1 MIGEAAA
8 ALHASGLA
16 QFARGSAWFYP
27 AMAAV
32 HVLGAAMLIGAIA
45 LLDLRLLG
53 FAKGVAVAAL
63 QPLAVRVAL
72 IAAAFCL
79 LSGVPLFA
87 AGAISLIANPIFLA
101 KLAALGLAAANAV
114 LHHRGAGAPALHGA
128 VSLGCWATVAV
139 AGKLAVFV

>member
-1 MIGEAAA
+1 LIGEAAA
-8 ALHASGLA
+8 AIHASELA

-32 HVLGAAMLIGAIA
+32 HVLGAALLIGAIA

-53 FAKGVAVAAL
+53 FAKGIAVAAM

-72 IAAAFCL
+72 IAAAFCVA
-79 LSGVPLFA
+79 SGVPLFA
-87 AGAISLIANPIFLA
+87 AGAIALIANPVFLL
-101 KLAALGLAAANAV
+101 KLAALALAGTNAAF
-114 LHHRGAGAPALHGA
+114 HHFGDRAPALHGA

>member
-1 MIGEAAA
+1 MIGEAVA
-8 ALHASGLA
+8 ALHASELA

-27 AMAAV
+27 AMASI
-32 HVLGAAMLIGAIA
+32 HVLGAALLIGTIA

-53 FAKGVAVAAL
+53 FAKGVAVTAL

-72 IAAAFCL
+72 IAAVFCVA
-79 LSGVPLFA
+79 SGAPLFA
-87 AGAISLIANPIFLA
+87 AGAISLIANPIFLV
-101 KLAALGLAAANAV
+101 KLAALVLAAANAA

>member
-8 ALHASGLA
+8 ALHASELA

-27 AMAAV
+27 AMASI
-32 HVLGAAMLIGAIA
+32 HVLGAALLIGTIA

-72 IAAAFCL
+72 IAAVFCVA
-79 LSGVPLFA
+79 SGAPLFA
-87 AGAISLIANPIFLA
+87 AGAISLIANPIFLV
-101 KLAALGLAAANAV
+101 KLAALVLAAANAA
-114 LHHRGAGAPALHGA
+114 LHHRGAGASALHGA

>member
-1 MIGEAAA
+1 LIVEAAA

-16 QFARGSAWFYP
+16 QFARGSTWFYP
-27 AMAAV
+27 AMASI
-32 HVLGAAMLIGAIA
+32 HVLGAALLIGAIA

-53 FAKGVAVAAL
+53 VAKGIALDAL

-72 IAAAFCL
+72 IAAAFGVA
-79 LSGVPLFA
+79 SGVPLFA
-87 AGAISLIANPIFLA
+87 AGAISLIANPVFLL

-114 LHHRGAGAPALHGA
+114 LHHRGDRSPALHGA
-128 VSLGCWATVAV
+128 ISLACWATVAV

>member
-8 ALHASGLA
+8 ALHASELA

-32 HVLGAAMLIGAIA
+32 HVLGAALLIGAIA
-45 LLDLRLLG
+45 LLDLRLIG

-72 IAAAFCL
+72 IAAVFCVA
-79 LSGVPLFA
+79 SGVPLFA
-87 AGAISLIANPIFLA
+87 AGAIALIANPVFLL
-101 KLAALGLAAANAV
+101 KLAALVLAAANAA
-114 LHHRGAGAPALHGA
+114 LHHRGASAPALHGT
-128 VSLGCWATVAV
+128 VSLGCWAAVAV